1 MPTIFCGDNFVTND
15 NPIGEM
21 HNSPM
26 VCNRYIS
33 IIQAT
38 GVKFGDIDIPN
49 TNTRNPKPTKRSAIP
64 NLIGPAGSNP
74 LLAKLI
80 HNIEKKGAS
89 IKINI
94 AFKDWNIDAGTFQ
107 PNKFLSTPL
116 SVKTFND
123 EPACSNNAQNNNENK
138 IKNPTV
144 RSLSRSIG
152 SSLTRA

>member
-1 MPTIFCGDNFVTND
+1 
-15 NPIGEM
+15 M
-21 HNSPM
+21 HNSPI

-33 IIQAT
+33 IIHAT

-94 AFKDWNIDAGTFQ
+94 VNYI
-107 PNKFLSTPL
+107 NSCCR
-116 SVKTFND
+116 VIKTIVNMGQHISKCFV
-123 EPACSNNAQNNNENK
+123 AK
-138 IKNPTV
+138 
-144 RSLSRSIG
+144 IG
-152 SSLTRA
+152 S